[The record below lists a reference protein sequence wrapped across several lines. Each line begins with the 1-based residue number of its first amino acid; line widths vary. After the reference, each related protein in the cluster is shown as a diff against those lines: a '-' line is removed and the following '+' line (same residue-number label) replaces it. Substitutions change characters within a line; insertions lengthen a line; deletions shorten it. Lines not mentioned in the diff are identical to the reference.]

1 MNKLLTSFLLV
12 FLVFSLAVTFPSAHC
27 SSAVNIAGMDK
38 PTSLPPFSSLNAIYL
53 VQSFR
58 APGDG
63 MNLSTI
69 VLPLSRWY
77 TLFANTT
84 PGVLVV
90 DIYPM
95 LAGTPGFVDWSGFP
109 LAEAYTIGASL
120 QTAITTDPFLNF
132 SQDISMIRWQV
143 FSIPPIFL
151 QPNGNYCIAVH
162 NTNFTANAGFAW
174 WANAEY
180 NMLGNSSAWANM
192 YWTAAPP
199 GYSSMATID
208 NMYAF
213 GFELLETNTT
223 FIGLPFDA
231 NIFISL
237 FLSLAL
243 GSIGFGMGKGK
254 DPTPAIFMIYLGLVI
269 SWLFGWLPAWLLAS
283 SFAVLAIM
291 LAYKFRGVITSHV

>member
-1 MNKLLTSFLLV
+1 MNKILTSLLLA
-12 FLVFSLAVTFPSAHC
+12 FLVFSLAANFPLAHC

-38 PTSLPPFSSLNAIYL
+38 PTSLPPASGTEPIYL
-53 VQSFR
+53 SQSFK

-77 TLFANTT
+77 TLYANTT

-95 LAGTPGFVDWSGFP
+95 LAGTPGHIDFSGFP
-109 LAEAYTIGASL
+109 LAEAYTVGASL
-120 QTAITTDPFLNF
+120 VTERTTDPFMNF
-132 SQDISMIRWQV
+132 TQDISNIRWQV
-143 FSIPPIFL
+143 FSITPIFL
-151 QPNGNYCIAVH
+151 VPNGDYCIAVH

-180 NMLGNSSAWANM
+180 NMVPYSGWAVM
-192 YWTAAPP
+192 YFTAPPP

-208 NMYAF
+208 NLYAF
-213 GFELLETNTT
+213 GFELLETSSTY
-223 FIGLPFDA
+223 IALPFDA
-231 NIFISL
+231 NIVISL
-237 FLSLAL
+237 FLSLGL
-243 GSIGFGMGKGK
+243 GTIGFGMGKGK
-254 DPTPAIFMIYLGLVI
+254 DSTPAIFLIYLGLVV
-269 SWLFGWLPAWLLAS
+269 SWLFGWLPAWILAS

-291 LAYKFRGVITSHV
+291 MAYKFKGVIANR